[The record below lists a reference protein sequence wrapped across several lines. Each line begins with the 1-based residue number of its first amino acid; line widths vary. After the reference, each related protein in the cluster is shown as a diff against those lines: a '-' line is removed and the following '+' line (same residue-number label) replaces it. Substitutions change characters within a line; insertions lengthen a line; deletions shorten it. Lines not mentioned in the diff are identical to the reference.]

1 MHRNLRD
8 KRRWIVALA
17 TLCLIAMILVIRIR
31 LFPII
36 DEFAATQVENEIS
49 DMTNE
54 VICDLLLEEQVDYN
68 AIVMLEK
75 DAYGN
80 ITALQTDMV
89 KINYLKARTM
99 QLVDQSIKEV
109 DEGKIGVPI
118 GNLILPELF
127 AGQGFYLPVKIVS
140 VRSDEALFH
149 NNFIQAG
156 INQTLHQMSM
166 EVALTVTV
174 LTPSGTQNVSSSTEV
189 VIAETVIVGS
199 VPDSYLNFE
208 PY

>member
-1 MHRNLRD
+1 MVWTPRNRGRIMAILVLVCL
-8 KRRWIVALA
+8 VAL
-17 TLCLIAMILVIRIR
+17 MVVIRVR

-54 VICDLLLEEQVDYN
+54 VIYNLLIEEDVDYN
-68 AIVMLEK
+68 DIVTLEK

-99 QLVDQSIKEV
+99 QMVDQSIKEV

-118 GNLILPELF
+118 GNLILPEFF
-127 AGQGFYLPVKIVS
+127 AGQGFYLPVKIIS

-174 LTPSGTQNVSSSTEV
+174 LTPSGTQSVSSSTEV

-199 VPDSYLNFE
+199 VPDSYINLE
-208 PY
+208 P